1 MRYAFLILVTLAL
14 LAGCRK
20 ADEGPTTASGRVMDT
35 ATGQGVGGAVVTLYA
50 SGGGGNILTG
60 SSPQVQQQ
68 TTADA
73 QGHYALSFEADKERR
88 YELQG
93 AAAGFLNGSSESQP
107 RVALTKGRKNEKDV
121 PLRPEGYLRVRF
133 LSPMPM
139 PGTGVTLLDPSPLTA
154 GVKVDRLGSQVDTA
168 ITVVCNGG
176 EQSRV
181 RWRVDSGDSSGSFY
195 REQTV
200 FCPAHDTTDFTIR
213 F

>member
-68 TTADA
+68 TTTDA

-121 PLRPEGYLRVRF
+121 PLRPEAYLRVRF
-133 LSPMPM
+133 LSPAPF
-139 PGTGVTLLDPSPLTA
+139 PNATVNLLDPRSSQTG
-154 GVKVDRLGSQVDTA
+154 GVGVRADMLGSAVDTA
-168 ITVVCNGG
+168 FIVPCEGG
-176 EQSRV
+176 VQVRV
-181 RWRVDSGDSSGSFY
+181 RWVVDTTASLY
-195 REQTV
+195 QEQTV

>member
-68 TTADA
+68 TTTDA

-133 LSPMPM
+133 LSPMPF
-139 PGTGVTLLDPSPLTA
+139 PNGSVTLLEPVPLAA
-154 GVKVDRLGSQVDTA
+154 GVSIDALGSPIDTA
-168 ITVVCNGG
+168 MVISCNGG
-176 EQSRV
+176 EQVRV
-181 RWRVDSGDSSGSFY
+181 RWSVVTNVILY
-195 REQTV
+195 HEQTV
-200 FCPAHDTTDFTIR
+200 FCAAHDTTDFTIR

>member
-1 MRYAFLILVTLAL
+1 MKTAYSLLLLLL

-20 ADEGPTTASGRVMDT
+20 ADEGPTSASGRVVDT

-68 TTADA
+68 TTTDA

-121 PLRPEGYLRVRF
+121 PLRPEAYLRVRF
-133 LSPMPM
+133 LSPNPM
-139 PGTGVTLLDPSPLTA
+139 PNTLVNLVEPPTYDAYARANAVGSP
-154 GVKVDRLGSQVDTA
+154 VDTSF
-168 ITVVCNGG
+168 VVTTKGG
-176 EQSRV
+176 EQAVV
-181 RWRVDSGDSSGSFY
+181 RWVVYPGGIGASSH
-195 REQTV
+195 EQMV

>member
-73 QGHYALSFEADKERR
+73 QGHYAFSFEADKERR

-133 LSPMPM
+133 LSPMPV
-139 PGTGVTLLDPSPLTA
+139 PNATVNLLDPRSYQLGDI
-154 GVKVDRLGSQVDTA
+154 GVRADMLGSAVDT
-168 ITVVCNGG
+168 TFVVPCEGG
-176 EQSRV
+176 VQVRV
-181 RWRVDSGDSSGSFY
+181 RWVIDTNASFY
-195 REQTV
+195 HEQTV
-200 FCPAHDTTDFTIR
+200 FCPAHDTTDYTIR